1 MTRTL
6 RIASYNEVQ
15 RLQETLWPEEL
26 WVLKADYVIVYEE
39 YDGEE
44 FKLRVQSGVNSYT
57 DALLIIH
64 GEEVVSKLRNIGTS
78 WKNGVLSDSDFS
90 GVEDLLDNL
99 KDIK

>member
-44 FKLRVQSGVNSYT
+44 FKLRVQ
-57 DALLIIH
+57 
-64 GEEVVSKLRNIGTS
+64 KIGRAH
-78 WKNGVLSDSDFS
+78 V
-90 GVEDLLDNL
+90 
-99 KDIK
+99 